1 MLLSE
6 SENELELTAN
16 NSRIDISPWAMYNC
30 LKEETDS
37 TKN

>member
-6 SENELELTAN
+6 SENERELTVN
-16 NSRIDISPWAMYNC
+16 NSRIGISPWAMYNY

-37 TKN
+37 TEN